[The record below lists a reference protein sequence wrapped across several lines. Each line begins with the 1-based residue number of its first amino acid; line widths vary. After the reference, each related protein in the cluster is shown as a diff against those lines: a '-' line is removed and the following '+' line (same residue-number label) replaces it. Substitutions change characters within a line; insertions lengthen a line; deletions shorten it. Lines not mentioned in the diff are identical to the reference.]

1 MPWKHENPL
10 EVLHKV
16 RETKKEIR
24 EMAGKLTFDSIRC
37 GDVLPEVTQH
47 ISQEDIWHYAA
58 ASLDMNPVHCAPEWC
73 KTAQVFGIPETVQ
86 HGAQTQSLLC
96 KVITNWC
103 YASGAM
109 LKRLESKFIKP
120 VPVNSTCTYGGVVT
134 ELHPVGKGRAFV
146 TVELW
151 AKDQGGD
158 QIAVA
163 TAQVVIPQ

>member
-1 MPWKHENPL
+1 
-10 EVLHKV
+10 
-16 RETKKEIR
+16 
-24 EMAGKLTFDSIRC
+24 MAGKLTFDSIRC

-47 ISQEDIWHYAA
+47 ISQEEIWHYAA
-58 ASLDMNPVHCAPEWC
+58 VSLDMNPVHCAPEWC

-96 KVITNWC
+96 KVITNWA

-134 ELHPVGKGRAFV
+134 ELHPVGKGRDFV

-151 AKDQGGD
+151 GKDQGGD
-158 QIAVA
+158 KIAVA

>member
-1 MPWKHENPL
+1 
-10 EVLHKV
+10 
-16 RETKKEIR
+16 
-24 EMAGKLTFDSIRC
+24 MAGELTFDSIRC

-96 KVITNWC
+96 KVITNWS

-134 ELHPVGKGRAFV
+134 ELHPVGKGKNFV

-151 AKDQGGD
+151 AKDQDGD
-158 QIAVA
+158 KIAVA